1 MRFNNQ
7 ADGMAKLN
15 QLPIAVIHDWLNDW
29 GGSEAVTAAILETAP
44 QAHLYALFD
53 FLAAEDRARFG
64 SRSIETT
71 FLQALPG
78 MRKRFWYWL
87 WLMPLAV
94 ERIDTRGYEL
104 VISSSHAVAKGVLTG
119 AEQCHVSYVH
129 SPMRYAWDLYQDYL
143 DDYGL
148 RTGIRGLVAHA
159 MFYRLRQW
167 DRGTANNVDLF
178 LANSSC
184 VSRRIWK
191 TYRRP
196 ALVLHPPV
204 EVTRIAISEDKE
216 DFYLT
221 VSRLV
226 SYKRVS
232 LIVATFAAM
241 PARRLVVIGD
251 GPELP
256 KLRAMATAN
265 VSFLGRQPDEVVIDH
280 LQRARAFVFAAVEDF
295 GITPLEAQAAGTPV
309 IALGRGGALETIV
322 GLGQTQAPT
331 GVFYPEQTC
340 ASLQNA
346 VDIFEASEGE
356 LSSSDCRL
364 QAEKFSR
371 ERFLENLRSVL
382 EEFHGAWRNGQAREA
397 ETALTH
403 PPIQGR

>member
-1 MRFNNQ
+1 
-7 ADGMAKLN
+7 MAKLH
-15 QLPIAVIHDWLNDW
+15 QTSVAVIHDWLNDW
-29 GGSEAVTAAILETAP
+29 GGAEAVTAAILEVNP
-44 QAHLYALFD
+44 QADLYALFD
-53 FLAAEDRARFG
+53 FLAAEDRTRL
-64 SRSIETT
+64 RSHAVQST

-94 ERIDTRGYEL
+94 EQIDLRRYEL
-104 VISSSHAVAKGVLTG
+104 VISSSHAVAKGVLTS

-148 RTGIRGLVAHA
+148 RNGIRSLAAYA

-178 LANSSC
+178 IANSNC
-184 VSRRIWK
+184 VARRIWK

-204 EVTRIAISEDKE
+204 EVTRIAIREEKE

-322 GLGQTQAPT
+322 GLGRRQTPT

-340 ASLQNA
+340 ASLRDA
-346 VDIFEASEGE
+346 VDTFEACEGQI
-356 LSSSDCRL
+356 SSRDCRL

-371 ERFLENLRSVL
+371 ERFLGNLRSVL
-382 EEFHGAWRNGQAREA
+382 EEFHGAWRSGQAQEA
-397 ETALTH
+397 ETALT
-403 PPIQGR
+403 QELKARSLS